1 MFGVLEYLD
10 FGIVL
15 IDCHFVKFK
24 SLFVTVKYG
33 HYESLRLPRLNTNG
47 SPVLLGCWVV
57 SSIVDCH
64 SHIQVALFCL
74 LPIFTVRVSM
84 TAEETQRRGECI
96 IM

>member
-47 SPVLLGCWVV
+47 SPVLLGGQLYCRLSFTH
-57 SSIVDCH
+57 SSGFIL
-64 SHIQVALFCL
+64 SSANIY
-74 LPIFTVRVSM
+74 S
-84 TAEETQRRGECI
+84 
-96 IM
+96 